1 MKNPVKQFATLAIA
15 LLAGGSCLFAVP
27 VVSVVNGGIALDL
40 ATTNVSTTGAAGDP
54 WVLNET
60 MTSAGTI
67 GVYDD
72 DGAPLPAGGLGYGS
86 GAWISKTVLNSTN
99 DTWTSFEMELQ
110 QVLGTPSGEG
120 DGLSFAQGSGLVF
133 TSSVFTTLTK
143 FEVTRDYLNFSGGSV
158 APGGSVTFTFA
169 VTDNSPSSPIYLLQ
183 TPNKID
189 QPVPDASST
198 MLLVLAG
205 ITGVVGLRR
214 KFC

>member
-27 VVSVVNGGIALDL
+27 VVSVQSGGITLTGGTD
-40 ATTNVSTTGAAGDP
+40 VSTAGGAATP

-60 MTSAGTI
+60 MTSAGT
-67 GVYDD
+67 VSVSDD
-72 DGAPLPAGGLGYGS
+72 DGAPLPPSFGLFAS
-86 GAWISKTVLNSTN
+86 GAWITKTVLNSTV

-110 QVLGTPSGEG
+110 QILGTPSGEG

-133 TSSVFTTLTK
+133 TSSAFTTLTK
-143 FEVTRDYLNFSGGSV
+143 FEATRDYLNFSGGSV
-158 APGGSVTFTFA
+158 APGASVTFTFA

-183 TPNKID
+183 TPNKRD